1 MARRLHRT
9 LAGSWAAIAVAA
21 AAAGCGGASV
31 SSRSNAT
38 SAPATATTSTSS
50 STHAGAAVNPHRMPL
65 GDGHVTTSAARRG
78 YVFVC
83 RKSNAPGGASID
95 GPWIHGS
102 TFDLAAKASVE
113 GSVRWPTA
121 RFAIRRSRS
130 RLVVAGNDLPT
141 IGVTGTFP
149 ISPSSTAYRYDR
161 NPNSIR
167 AQSISYSL
175 PASPRIAAR
184 SSCVTGGQIGVAI
197 NGVAIFDGLDAG
209 DRDAV
214 AHEVQD
220 RCGGHPQ
227 QQGTYH
233 YHAIPAC
240 LTKGDSARTQSGLVG
255 YAFDGFPIY
264 GPRGDG
270 GRLITNADLDAC
282 HGRVETVTLNGKR
295 VRTYHYVATLEYP
308 YTIGCFR
315 GTPVRT
321 APPGGGAG
329 TGGPPPWP

>member
-1 MARRLHRT
+1 MARTLHRT

-21 AAAGCGGASV
+21 AVAGCGGASG
-31 SSRSNAT
+31 
-38 SAPATATTSTSS
+38 SS
-50 STHAGAAVNPHRMPL
+50 STTAAAAPSATDPRHLPL
-65 GDGHVTTSAARRG
+65 GDGHVTTSGARRG

-83 RKSNAPGGASID
+83 QKGNGPGGAGVD

-102 TFDLAAKASVE
+102 TFDLNAKATVE

-121 RFAIRRSRS
+121 RFTIRRSGS
-130 RLVVAGNDLPT
+130 RLVVSGNDLPT
-141 IGVTGTFP
+141 FGVTGTFP
-149 ISPSSTAYRYDR
+149 ISPSSTAYGYDR
-161 NPNSIR
+161 NPNRIR

-175 PASPRIAAR
+175 PARPNIAAR
-184 SSCVTGGQIGVAI
+184 ASCVTGGPIGVAI
-197 NGVAIFDGLDAG
+197 TGVAIFDALDAG

-240 LTKGDSARTQSGLVG
+240 LTKGDSTRAHSRLVG

-270 GRLITNADLDAC
+270 GRPVTNADLDAC
-282 HGRVETVTLNGKR
+282 HGRVGTVTLNGKR

-321 APPGGGAG
+321 APPGGGG
-329 TGGPPPWP
+329 GPGGPPPGP

>member
-1 MARRLHRT
+1 V
-9 LAGSWAAIAVAA
+9 IAVAA
-21 AAAGCGGASV
+21 AAPGCGGASPSNG
-31 SSRSNAT
+31 SSQT

-50 STHAGAAVNPHRMPL
+50 PTPAGAALNPRRLPL
-65 GDGHVTTSAARRG
+65 GDGRVTTAAGRRG

-83 RKSNAPGGASID
+83 QRRNAPGGASVD

-102 TFDLAAKASVE
+102 TFDLNAKASVE

-121 RFAIRRSRS
+121 RFAIRRSGS
-130 RLVVAGNDLPT
+130 RLVVSGNDLPI

-161 NPNSIR
+161 NPNGIR
-167 AQSISYSL
+167 AQRISYSL

-184 SSCVTGGQIGVAI
+184 AGCVTGGQIGVAI

-240 LTKGDSARTQSGLVG
+240 LTKGDSVRAQSRLVG

-270 GRLITNADLDAC
+270 GRLLTNADLDAC
-282 HGRVETVTLNGKR
+282 HGRVGTVALNGKR

-321 APPGGGAG
+321 APPPGGGAG
-329 TGGPPPWP
+329 PGGPPPRP